1 VCSIIPRKAKE
12 SDMTRVGVVTM
23 VAIACVGLAVWPVGA
38 QTALPVLRTTYGDP
52 DIQGGFT
59 FRTLTPL
66 ERPIIDR
73 GASADLAGRETLTDE
88 EPAAYEVARRSELN
102 RDQQNLEVHVP
113 GVRYQSR
120 AEGGVGG
127 YNEFW
132 YERGITLTRDKRTS
146 LVVDPPNGRIPY
158 SEEYLATARIRR
170 TNIRNGF
177 ADSYTD
183 RSLSDRCL
191 MGFNAGPPMVS
202 SAYNNN
208 VHIVQTPTH
217 VVIFNEMVHNARIIP
232 LDGRPHGELRQYA
245 GDSRGWWD
253 GETLVVDTTN
263 FLRETSL
270 GGSSQN
276 THVVERFRRV
286 DPDTVMY
293 EFTVEDPSSYTR
305 PWTAMMP
312 LQRTDAPLFEYACHE
327 GNIGLAGIL
336 AGARNLDTQSVEQP

>member
-1 VCSIIPRKAKE
+1 MIRRRMRVCI
-12 SDMTRVGVVTM
+12 G
-23 VAIACVGLAVWPVGA
+23 GLWLSLAAVSVGA
-38 QTALPVLRTTYGDP
+38 QSDTHVLRTPYGDP
-52 DIQGGFT
+52 DIQGLFT

-66 ERPIIDR
+66 QRPVINA
-73 GASADLAGRETLTDE
+73 GASADLAGQESLSE
-88 EPAAYEVARRSELN
+88 EAAAAYEAARRAELN
-102 RDQQNLEVHVP
+102 RDAQNLEVHAP

-132 YERGITLTRDKRTS
+132 YERGIELTRDKRTS
-146 LVVDPPNGRIPY
+146 LIVDPPNGRVPY
-158 SEEYLATARIRR
+158 RQEYQAAARIRGA
-170 TNIRNGF
+170 NISNGF

-191 MGFNAGPPMVS
+191 LGFNAGPPMVS

-208 VHIVQTPTH
+208 VQILQTPDH

-232 LDGRPHGELRQYA
+232 LDGRPHGRLRQYV
-245 GDSRGWWD
+245 GDSRGRWD
-253 GETLVVDTTN
+253 GDTLVVETTH

-270 GGSSQN
+270 GGSSED
-276 THVVERFRRV
+276 TMLVERLRRV

-293 EFTVEDPSSYTR
+293 EFTVEDPNGYTR
-305 PWTAMMP
+305 PWTARMP
-312 LQRTDAPLFEYACHE
+312 LRRTDGPLFEYACHE

-336 AGARNLDTQSVEQP
+336 AGARNLGTERIPPR

>member
-1 VCSIIPRKAKE
+1 
-12 SDMTRVGVVTM
+12 MTRMCVT
-23 VAIACVGLAVWPVGA
+23 AIIVSACVVLVAPPVVA
-38 QTALPVLRTTYGDP
+38 QSDSPVLRTPYGDP
-52 DIQGGFT
+52 DIQGLFT

-66 ERPIIDR
+66 QRPVIDA
-73 GASADLAGRETLTDE
+73 GASAALAGKAALTAED
-88 EPAAYEVARRSELN
+88 AATYEASRRTELN
-102 RDQQNLEVHVP
+102 RDTQNLAVHAP
-113 GVRYQSR
+113 GVRYQSL

-132 YERGITLTRDKRTS
+132 YERGIELTSDKRTS
-146 LVVDPPNGRIPY
+146 LIVDPPTGRIPY
-158 SEEYLATARIRR
+158 REEYQAAARIRGA
-170 TNIRNGF
+170 NISNGF

-208 VHIVQTPTH
+208 VQILQTPHH
-217 VVIFNEMVHNARIIP
+217 VVILNEMVHNARIVP
-232 LDGRPHGELRQYA
+232 LDPRSHGRLRQYA
-245 GDSRGWWD
+245 GDSRGRWE
-253 GETLVVDTTN
+253 GETLVVETRN

-270 GGSSQN
+270 RGSSQE
-276 THVVERFRRV
+276 THVVERFRRL

-293 EFTVEDPSSYTR
+293 EFTVEDGGSYTR

-312 LQRTDAPLFEYACHE
+312 LQRTDGPLLEYACHE

-336 AGARNLDTQSVEQP
+336 AGARNLDTQSVQRF

>member
-1 VCSIIPRKAKE
+1 
-12 SDMTRVGVVTM
+12 MTRVGVITI
-23 VAIACVGLAVWPVGA
+23 VATVCLGPGVA
-38 QTALPVLRTTYGDP
+38 PVLAQGESPVRRTLDGDP
-52 DIQGGFT
+52 DIQGLFT

-66 ERPIIDR
+66 QRPVIEQ

-88 EPAAYEVARRSELN
+88 EAAAYEVARRRELN
-102 RDQQNLEVHVP
+102 RDQQNLEVHAP

-132 YERGITLTRDKRTS
+132 YERGVTLTRDKRTS
-146 LVVDPPNGRIPY
+146 LIVDPPNGRVPY
-158 SEEYLATARIRR
+158 RAEYLAAAAVRGA
-170 TNIRNGF
+170 NIRNGF

-208 VHIVQTPTH
+208 VQIVQTPAY

-232 LDGRPHGELRQYA
+232 LDGRPHGVLRQYA
-245 GDSRGWWD
+245 GDSRGRWE
-253 GETLVVDTTN
+253 GETLVVETNN

-270 GGSSQN
+270 GGSSPD
-276 THVVERFRRV
+276 THLVERFRRV

-293 EFTVEDPSSYTR
+293 EFTVEDTSSYTR

-312 LQRTDAPLFEYACHE
+312 LLRTDGPLFEYACHE

-336 AGARNLDTQSVEQP
+336 AGARNLDTQSVQQP

>member
-1 VCSIIPRKAKE
+1 
-12 SDMTRVGVVTM
+12 MTRVGVI
-23 VAIACVGLAVWPVGA
+23 AIVVIVWVGLAAAPVGA
-38 QTALPVLRTTYGDP
+38 QTDSPVLRTPHGDP
-52 DIQGGFT
+52 DVQGIFT

-66 ERPIIDR
+66 QRPIIDR
-73 GASADLAGRETLTDE
+73 GASADLAGKEALTDE
-88 EPAAYEVARRSELN
+88 EAAAYEVARRRELN
-102 RDQQNLEVHVP
+102 RDQQNLEVHAP

-132 YERGITLTRDKRTS
+132 YERGVTLTRDKRTS
-146 LVVDPPNGRIPY
+146 LIVDPPDGRVPY
-158 SEEYLATARIRR
+158 SEEYLAAARVRR
-170 TNIRNGF
+170 ANIRNGF

-208 VHIVQTPTH
+208 VHIVQTPAY

-232 LDGRPHGELRQYA
+232 LDGRPHGVLRLYA
-245 GDSRGWWD
+245 GDSRGRWE
-253 GETLVVDTTN
+253 GETLVVETKN

-270 GGSSQN
+270 SGSSQD

-286 DPDTVMY
+286 DPETVMY
-293 EFTVEDPSSYTR
+293 EFTVEDASSYTR

-312 LQRTDAPLFEYACHE
+312 LQRTDGPLFEYACHE

-336 AGARNLDTQSVEQP
+336 AGARNLDTQSVQQP